1 VTAALELTDV
11 SKYFGAT
18 RALVGVALRV
28 EPGSFLGLVGPN
40 GAGKTTLVSI
50 AVGLL
55 RPDAGAVRV
64 CGHDLRADPEAA
76 KAVLGVL
83 PEGLGLPGRL
93 TGRELLT
100 YLGLLRG
107 LPVDVVTRR
116 TEEVLAVLDL
126 ERAEQTLIADYSTGM
141 TKKIGLAA
149 ALLHDPRLLV
159 LDEPL
164 EAIDPVSA
172 MTIRA
177 ILQGYTAAGGTVVC
191 SSHVMALV
199 EQICDQVAVLADG
212 HVVAVGTTE
221 VVRNGHSL
229 EESFASLIGAPA
241 RPARLSWL
249 GS

>member
-1 VTAALELTDV
+1 MTAALEIAGV
-11 SKYFGAT
+11 SKRFGAT
-18 RALVGVALRV
+18 RALDGVDLRV

-55 RPDAGAVRV
+55 RPDAGSVRV
-64 CGHDLRADPEAA
+64 CAHDVAEDPESA

-83 PEGLGLPGRL
+83 PDGLGLPGRL

-107 LPVDVVTRR
+107 LPAAVVTRR
-116 TEEVLAVLDL
+116 AEELLAVLDL
-126 ERAEQTLIADYSTGM
+126 EHAERTLIADYSTGM

-149 ALLHDPRLLV
+149 AVLHDPRLLV

-177 ILQGYTAAGGTVVC
+177 LLADYTAAGGTVVC

-199 EQICDQVAVLADG
+199 EQVCDQVAILAAG
-212 HVVAVGTTE
+212 RVVAVGPTE
-221 VVRNGHSL
+221 VVRAGHSL
-229 EESFASLIGAPA
+229 EETFASLVGVPA
-241 RPARLSWL
+241 RKKLSWL

>member
-1 VTAALELTDV
+1 MTAALEITGV
-11 SKYFGAT
+11 AKRFGAT
-18 RALVGVALRV
+18 RALDGVDLRV
-28 EPGSFLGLVGPN
+28 EPGSLLGLVGPN
-40 GAGKTTLVSI
+40 GAGKTTLVSV

-55 RPDAGAVRV
+55 RPDAGSVRV
-64 CGHDLRADPEAA
+64 CGHDLREDPESA

-83 PEGLGLPGRL
+83 PDGLGLPARL

-107 LPVDVVTRR
+107 LPVDVVTQR
-116 TEEVLAVLDL
+116 TEELLAVLDL
-126 ERAEQTLIADYSTGM
+126 DRAEETLIADYSTGM
-141 TKKIGLAA
+141 AKKIGLAA

-177 ILQGYTAAGGTVVC
+177 LLTDYTAAGGTVVC

-199 EQICDQVAVLADG
+199 EQVCDQVAVLVAG
-212 HVVAVGTTE
+212 RVVAVGPTE
-221 VVRNGHSL
+221 VVRGGHPL
-229 EESFASLIGAPA
+229 EETFAALVGVPT
-241 RPARLSWL
+241 RRRLSWL

>member
-1 VTAALELTDV
+1 MTAALDVVGV
-11 SKYFGAT
+11 SKRFGTT
-18 RALVGVALRV
+18 RALDAVDLRV
-28 EPGSFLGLVGPN
+28 EPGQFLGLVGPN

-55 RPDAGAVRV
+55 RPDAGTVHV
-64 CGHDLRADPEAA
+64 CGTDLRDDPESA
-76 KAVLGVL
+76 KAALGVL
-83 PEGLGLPGRL
+83 PDGLGLPGRL
-93 TGRELLT
+93 TGTELLT

-107 LPVDVVTRR
+107 LPAAVVTAR
-116 TEEVLAVLDL
+116 TEELLAVLDL
-126 ERAEQTLIADYSTGM
+126 ERAGHTLIADYSTGM

-177 ILQGYTAAGGTVVC
+177 ILQGFTAAGGTVVC

-199 EQICDQVAVLADG
+199 EQLCDQVAVLSDG
-212 HVVAVGTTE
+212 RIVAAGPTDA
-221 VVRNGHSL
+221 VRDGRSL
-229 EESFASLIGAPA
+229 EDTFASLVGAPSH
-241 RPARLSWL
+241 PARLSWL

>member
-1 VTAALELTDV
+1 MTPALEITGV
-11 SKYFGAT
+11 TKRFGAT
-18 RALVGVALRV
+18 RALDGVNLRV
-28 EPGSFLGLVGPN
+28 EPGAFLGLVGPN

-55 RPDAGAVRV
+55 RPDAGSVRV
-64 CGHDLRADPEAA
+64 CGYDLREDPESA

-83 PEGLGLPGRL
+83 PDGLGLPGRL

-107 LPVDVVTRR
+107 LPAAVVTRR
-116 TEEVLAVLDL
+116 TEELLAVLDL
-126 ERAEQTLIADYSTGM
+126 DRAEHTLIADYSTGM

-149 ALLHDPRLLV
+149 AVLHDPRLLV

-164 EAIDPVSA
+164 EAVDPVSA

-177 ILQGYTAAGGTVVC
+177 LLQDYTAAGGTVVC

-199 EQICDQVAVLADG
+199 EQVCDRVAILAAG
-212 HVVAVGTTE
+212 RVVAAGPTE
-221 VVRNGHSL
+221 VVRDGHSL
-229 EESFASLIGAPA
+229 EETFASLVGVPA
-241 RPARLSWL
+241 RKKLSWL

>member
-1 VTAALELTDV
+1 MTAALALAGV
-11 SKYFGAT
+11 SKHFGAT
-18 RALVGVALRV
+18 RALDDVDLRV

-55 RPDAGAVRV
+55 RPDAGSVRV
-64 CGHDLRADPEAA
+64 CGTDLRDDPESA

-83 PEGLGLPGRL
+83 PDGLGLPGRL

-107 LPVDVVTRR
+107 LPAPVVTAR
-116 TEEVLAVLDL
+116 TEELLAVLDL
-126 ERAEQTLIADYSTGM
+126 DRAEHTLIADYSTGM

-149 ALLHDPRLLV
+149 ALLHNPELLV

-177 ILQGYTAAGGTVVC
+177 ILQGFTTAGGTVVC

-199 EQICDQVAVLADG
+199 EQLCDQVAILAAG
-212 HVVAVGTTE
+212 RVVAAGPIEE
-221 VVRNGHSL
+221 VRDGRSL
-229 EESFASLIGAPA
+229 EDTFASLVGAPSH
-241 RPARLSWL
+241 PARLSWL

>member
-1 VTAALELTDV
+1 MTAALEITDV
-11 SKYFGAT
+11 TKRFGTT
-18 RALVGVALRV
+18 RALDGVDLRV

-55 RPDAGAVRV
+55 RPDAGSVRV
-64 CGHDLRADPEAA
+64 CGHDLREDPESA
-76 KAVLGVL
+76 KAALGVL
-83 PEGLGLPGRL
+83 PDGLGLPGRL

-107 LPVDVVTRR
+107 LPAAVVARR
-116 TEEVLAVLDL
+116 AEELLAVLDL
-126 ERAEQTLIADYSTGM
+126 EHAERTLIADYSTGM

-177 ILQGYTAAGGTVVC
+177 LLQDYTAAGGTVVC

-199 EQICDQVAVLADG
+199 EQVCDQVAILAAG
-212 HVVAVGTTE
+212 RVVAVGPTE
-221 VVRNGHSL
+221 VVRDGHSL
-229 EESFASLIGAPA
+229 EETFASLVGVPA
-241 RPARLSWL
+241 RRRLSWL